1 MFAPAGTPPD
11 IVKRLNTEIVKII
24 NSPDVREK
32 LAALGAEP
40 VAELARGVRGVGEG
54 RRREVGGRG
63 EEVRREGGLI
73 RVGAASRGLAAAALW
88 LACAAA
94 AAAPL
99 AGRVVHVHDGDTLT
113 VLVDRREVR
122 VRLAGIDAPE
132 RGQPFATASRRALS
146 ARVAGREVVV
156 DVQGRDGFGR
166 TLGVVRVAGAD
177 VNREQVRDG
186 WAWVFRRFSHD
197 AMLLA
202 LEDEARR
209 ARRGLW
215 RDPQPVP
222 PWTWRETHPPRAP
235 AAAPAGR

>member
-1 MFAPAGTPPD
+1 M
-11 IVKRLNTEIVKII
+11 
-24 NSPDVREK
+24 
-32 LAALGAEP
+32 
-40 VAELARGVRGVGEG
+40 
-54 RRREVGGRG
+54 
-63 EEVRREGGLI
+63 I
-73 RVGAASRGLAAAALW
+73 RTGAASRGLAAAALW
-88 LACAAA
+88 LACVAAH

-113 VLVDRREVR
+113 VLVERREVR
-122 VRLAGIDAPE
+122 VRLAAIDAPE

-146 ARVAGREVVV
+146 ARVAGRDVVV

-186 WAWVFRRFSHD
+186 WAWVFRRFAHD
-197 AMLLA
+197 AALVA
-202 LEDEARR
+202 LEDEARL

-235 AAAPAGR
+235 SAAPAGR

>member
-1 MFAPAGTPPD
+1 
-11 IVKRLNTEIVKII
+11 
-24 NSPDVREK
+24 
-32 LAALGAEP
+32 
-40 VAELARGVRGVGEG
+40 
-54 RRREVGGRG
+54 
-63 EEVRREGGLI
+63 LI
-73 RVGAASRGLAAAALW
+73 RTGAASRRLVAAAALW

-113 VLVDRREVR
+113 VLVDRREAR

-146 ARVAGREVVV
+146 ARVAGRDVVV

-166 TLGVVRVAGAD
+166 TLGVVRVAGTD

-197 AMLLA
+197 PALLA

-209 ARRGLW
+209 AGRGLW
-215 RDPQPVP
+215 RDPRPVP

-235 AAAPAGR
+235 AAPPAGR